1 MNPEMVPY
9 LSTGEIREYT
19 LEGIAITDEN
29 LGSYGFAKITKI
41 IIRLEI
47 KRRERDVNMDKV
59 LYEKRNRIGYV
70 TLNRPEALN
79 ALDDDTNAELWS
91 VWDDFAK
98 DESLDVAILTGAGK
112 AFCSG
117 ADLKTFIPKWEK
129 ANMLDIRK
137 NVPTGIGGGITRG
150 QHRITKPVI
159 AAINGHCIGGG
170 FELALACDIR
180 IASEKAKFGVFEV
193 RFGLHQGDGG
203 IVRLV
208 AIAGLATA
216 LELSLTGR
224 EVTAEEAY
232 RLRLVTKVVPH
243 ENLIE
248 TAEQYAS
255 IIMSN
260 SQQAIRSA
268 KETILDVVGR
278 TLDDALRIETLNSYS
293 SLGDF
298 SEARERLS
306 QFYLKGKG
314 KQKA

>member
-1 MNPEMVPY
+1 
-9 LSTGEIREYT
+9 
-19 LEGIAITDEN
+19 
-29 LGSYGFAKITKI
+29 
-41 IIRLEI
+41 
-47 KRRERDVNMDKV
+47 MDKV

-224 EVTAEEAY
+224 EVNAEEAY

-255 IIMSN
+255 IIMGN

-306 QFYLKGKG
+306 QFYSKGKG

>member
-1 MNPEMVPY
+1 
-9 LSTGEIREYT
+9 
-19 LEGIAITDEN
+19 
-29 LGSYGFAKITKI
+29 
-41 IIRLEI
+41 
-47 KRRERDVNMDKV
+47 MDKV
-59 LYEKRNRIGYV
+59 LYEKRNKIGYV

-79 ALDDDTNAELWS
+79 ALDDDSNAELWS

-98 DESLDVAILTGAGK
+98 DDSLDVAILTGAGK

-150 QHRITKPVI
+150 QHRITKPII

-180 IASEKAKFGVFEV
+180 IASENAKFGVFEV
-193 RFGLHQGDGG
+193 RYGLHQGDGG
-203 IVRLV
+203 IVRLM
-208 AIAGLATA
+208 AIAGLAAA

-232 RLRLVTKVVPH
+232 RLRLITKVVPH
-243 ENLIE
+243 ENLME

-255 IIMSN
+255 TIMRN

-278 TLDDALRIETLNSYS
+278 TLDDALRIETFNSYS

-306 QFYLKGKG
+306 QFYSKGKG

>member
-1 MNPEMVPY
+1 M
-9 LSTGEIREYT
+9 
-19 LEGIAITDEN
+19 A
-29 LGSYGFAKITKI
+29 
-41 IIRLEI
+41 
-47 KRRERDVNMDKV
+47 KV
-59 LYEKRNRIGYV
+59 LYEKRNRTGYI
-70 TLNRPEALN
+70 TLNRPDALN
-79 ALDDDTNAELWS
+79 ALDDELNSELWA

-98 DESLDVAILTGAGK
+98 DDSVDVGILTGAGK

-129 ANMLDIRK
+129 GNMLDVRR

-150 QHRITKPVI
+150 QHTITKPII
-159 AAINGHCIGGG
+159 AAINGHAIGGG

-180 IASEKAKFGVFEV
+180 IASEKASFGVFEV
-193 RFGLHQGDGG
+193 RYGLHQGDGG

-208 AIAGLATA
+208 AIAGIATA
-216 LELSLTGR
+216 LELTLSGR
-224 EVTAEEAY
+224 EVPAEEAY

-243 ENLIE
+243 ESLMAS
-248 TAEQYAS
+248 AEQYAS
-255 IIMSN
+255 MIMKN

-278 TLDDALRIETLNSYS
+278 TLDDALRLETINAYS

-306 QFYLKGKG
+306 KFYSKGKSPEKG
-314 KQKA
+314 

>member
-1 MNPEMVPY
+1 M
-9 LSTGEIREYT
+9 
-19 LEGIAITDEN
+19 A
-29 LGSYGFAKITKI
+29 
-41 IIRLEI
+41 
-47 KRRERDVNMDKV
+47 KV
-59 LYEKRNRIGYV
+59 LYEKRNGIGYII
-70 TLNRPEALN
+70 LNRPDALN
-79 ALDDDTNAELWS
+79 ALDDELNNELWT
-91 VWDDFAK
+91 VWNDFAT
-98 DESLDVAILTGAGK
+98 DQSVYVAILTGAGK

-129 ANMLDIRK
+129 ANMLDIRR
-137 NVPTGIGGGITRG
+137 NVPTGIAGGITRG
-150 QHRITKPVI
+150 QHRITKPII
-159 AAINGHCIGGG
+159 AAVNGHAIGGG

-193 RFGLHQGDGG
+193 RYGLHQGDGG

-208 AIAGLATA
+208 AIAGVATA
-216 LELSLTGR
+216 LELTLTGR

-232 RLRLVTKVVPH
+232 RLRLVTRVVPH
-243 ENLIE
+243 DNLME

-255 IIMSN
+255 MITSN

-278 TLDDALRIETLNSYS
+278 TLDDALRLETINAYS

-306 QFYLKGKG
+306 QFYAKGKD
-314 KQKA
+314 K